1 MTAVNLRR
9 LSIDMISWTSTSE
22 MDDPARQR
30 LGLGRK
36 PSSRKVARDGYEWE
50 GDTRNHFILE
60 MRPHGAEVEIEL
72 LTHPLPL
79 RERLTLGA
87 RRRVD
92 RMVSVY
98 ELLDEIG
105 GSTEANLRTHVH
117 WTFPPGTRKPIVS
130 LPLLSISASGVPS
143 SEVVGVRMVQGNTSV
158 ILDLDSNRS
167 LHVAMNFPY
176 ATKVSRDIIKRI
188 VAHATTILTGFLIP
202 EESSNGHYSGA
213 SS

>member
-1 MTAVNLRR
+1 MTAVNLSR
-9 LSIDMISWTSTSE
+9 LSIDMISWSFTSE

-36 PSSRKVARDGYEWE
+36 PSSRTVTRDGYEWE
-50 GDTRNHFILE
+50 GDTRNHVILAL
-60 MRPHGAEVEIEL
+60 RPHRAEVEIEL
-72 LTHPLPL
+72 DIHPLPS
-79 RERLTLGA
+79 RERLSVGA

-105 GSTEANLRTHVH
+105 GVTEASLRTLVH
-117 WTFPPGTRKPIVS
+117 WRFPPGTRKPIIS
-130 LPLLSISASGVPS
+130 LPLLSVSVPGVPF
-143 SEVVGVRMVQGNTSV
+143 SEVAGVRMVQGSTSV
-158 ILDLDSNRS
+158 ILDLHSDRS

-176 ATKVSRDIIKRI
+176 STKVSRHIIERI

-202 EESSNGHYSGA
+202 EE
-213 SS
+213 